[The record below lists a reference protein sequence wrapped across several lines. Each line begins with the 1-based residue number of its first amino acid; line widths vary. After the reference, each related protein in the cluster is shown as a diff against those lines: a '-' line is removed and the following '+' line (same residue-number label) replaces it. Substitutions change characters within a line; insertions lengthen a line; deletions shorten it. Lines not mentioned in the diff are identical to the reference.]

1 MIFWIVSV
9 ITLILLFFVCWRF
22 SSKSFRERCEE
33 PKFLFLETLGI
44 GSTHDPL
51 STTTSFPK
59 EKNHGTPHS

>member
-22 SSKSFRERCEE
+22 CSKSFRERCEE

-44 GSTHDPL
+44 RSPHDPL

-59 EKNHGTPHS
+59 EKNYGTTQS